1 MTESGLDLGLSDPTR
16 AGVYFVTSDDLDSLG
31 MAARDAGLQVRRID
45 LAGCDDK
52 PTLLLRIATA
62 LDFPGTFGRNW
73 DALSDNLRDLEWMP
87 GNGYALLFDQ
97 AGELRDVEEADF
109 DTLLDILDEAS
120 MDWTARALPFW
131 AFLALPQS
139 AFDEMDAAA
148 SKNN

>member
-1 MTESGLDLGLSDPTR
+1 MTESGFDLGLSDPTR
-16 AGVYFVTSDDLDSLG
+16 AGVYFVTSEDLDSLG

-52 PTLLLRIATA
+52 ATLLLRIASA

-87 GNGYALLFDQ
+87 GDGYALLFDQ
-97 AGELRDVEEADF
+97 AGELQDADEGDF
-109 DTLLDILDEAS
+109 DTLLDILDVAS
-120 MDWTARALPFW
+120 IEWTARAVPFW
-131 AFLALPQS
+131 TFLALPQE

>member
-16 AGVYFVTSDDLDSLG
+16 AGVYFVTGDDLDSLG

-52 PTLLLRIATA
+52 PTLLLRIASA
-62 LDFPGTFGRNW
+62 LDFPSTFGRNW

-87 GNGYALLFDQ
+87 GDGYALLFDK
-97 AGELRDVEEADF
+97 AGELRDAEEADF

-148 SKNN
+148 SRNN

>member
-87 GNGYALLFDQ
+87 GDGYALLFDQ
-97 AGELRDVEEADF
+97 AGELRDAEEADF

-148 SKNN
+148 EKSN

>member
-16 AGVYFVTSDDLDSLG
+16 AGVYFVTSEDLDSLG
-31 MAARDAGLQVRRID
+31 MAARDAGLQVKRID
-45 LAGCDDK
+45 LAGCDNK
-52 PTLLLRIATA
+52 PKLLLRIATA

-87 GNGYALLFDQ
+87 GDGYALLFDQ
-97 AGELRDVEEADF
+97 AGELRDAEEADF

-139 AFDEMDAAA
+139 AFDEMDAVAEK
-148 SKNN
+148 SN